1 MKIKKRDNRL
11 EQLSFDKIIYRLRKL
26 CNDKSLGMLSS
37 IDPDIIA
44 QRVVSS
50 IYDGVTSCELDEE
63 AARIAVSM
71 IENLEYQKLASRI
84 VISNLHKSTNECFSE
99 VMEKLYNNVDKSGI
113 DMPIIADDI
122 IQIVRENK
130 NKLNFAIDYNRDYLF
145 DYFGFKT
152 LEKSYLMKVFDK
164 ETNKMVVVERPQ
176 HMYMRVA
183 LGIHKHDIESAL
195 STYNLISQH
204 YYTHASPTIFN
215 AGTRLANLSS
225 CFHEDTIITTL
236 NKGPIKIKDVEIGDK
251 VITHKGNVKD
261 VVQLHKNPLG
271 TRKMYELKVAKTAFI
286 KVTDNHKLWVVR
298 ENKTQKLQ
306 RKDRVMYSIE
316 FVQDFLQKDGCELLS
331 KEYKNIKTKLEFKCV
346 CGKICL
352 KSFENIYYRGIRCND
367 KRCIH
372 NRKIKEEKVVYN
384 PEWIS
389 VEDLQNGD
397 YICIPNKIEKVK
409 YQENIDLA
417 TFNVSSNRDHVQFET
432 IKDDNFVTI
441 KSQWTQA
448 HQFKYSRRTHNTIK
462 RHWKIDEDFANFIGI
477 FYGDGHIMRGKD
489 KYGNTKIRGIGI
501 TIHNKNTQL
510 IDFCKSFGEKL
521 FGIPPCIHTMK
532 HQNIIQ
538 VLFNSAYIGTVF
550 MELFG
555 LGFNNKKIWVE
566 MYKWDQNM
574 VKSLLNGL
582 VTTDGC
588 ITKTNLVM
596 LQMSNV
602 KFMRDLYYLLRNN
615 NIDVSYGKAVKQRN
629 GTQEHVQ
636 INIPKDGIDRKY
648 IMKYYKDSRMLNDTT
663 VYCKNQYSPKV
674 VNGFKFL
681 KFENKTELVDN
692 LPEYVYTLGIEDDHS
707 YNVEGIIAE
716 NCYLLGTGDSIE
728 GIFKTLTDCA
738 KISKVGGGIG
748 VHISNIRAKG
758 SLIRGTNGVSDGIIP
773 MLKVYNETCLF
784 VNQCLLPDVSV
795 FSNHG
800 IKKMSEVTTDDC
812 LVTHD
817 GTFKKV
823 NEIIINDKKEEIY
836 KIYNTGSI
844 EPLKCTGI
852 HDIYVM
858 EYTRGYGKEQLVSQ
872 LDRGI
877 RKPFYIEAN
886 KLNTNHIMGYPI
898 PTYENDIQEWTPELC
913 RFYGIMLGDGSICF
927 NKNSNGSDRYQVT
940 LNNTTKLSTKAFII
954 NLLNKN
960 KIHYWIVNE
969 CEICFTYKQDSINK
983 LKLTYNMLYD
993 KDKQKRCI
1001 QEVLYLPK
1009 NKISMI
1015 LKGLFE
1021 SDGCQMQ
1028 NGIWF
1033 MNTSKELIQ
1042 NVKYMFLRLGVLV
1055 SCHTVDKV
1063 GQVMSYNKKNK
1074 PIIMKKKCYNLRI
1087 PRIQLLKD
1095 LDIFHNFENT
1105 QFVYNYFTWNNIIW
1119 SRINKIEKELYE
1131 GKVYDFNMI
1140 DNHNYLTESGLVHN
1154 SGKRKGSFAMY
1165 VEPWHSDI
1173 MEFLELRKNQ
1183 GHENLRARDL
1193 FYSIWTPDLFMKQVE
1208 NDGDWYL
1215 MCPDECPG
1223 LTDAYGDDFE
1233 KLYWKYVE
1241 EKRYKRVV
1249 KAQDVWTKIMDSQI
1263 ETGVPYI
1270 GYKDNVNKK
1279 CNQKN
1284 LGTIKS
1290 SNLCSEI
1297 SLYSD
1302 DKQYAV
1308 CNLASVALPKYVE
1321 YDSNN
1326 EPHFNFQKLREI
1338 AKYIVGAM
1346 NKVIDHNHY
1355 PVPET
1360 HKSNMAHRPIGI
1372 GIQGLA
1378 DVYIKMRLPF
1388 ESDGAKKLNKE
1399 IFETLYY
1406 GCLQGSIEE
1415 SKRDGP
1421 YSTYNGS
1428 PFSEG
1433 KLQFD
1438 LCKEFDAINLD
1449 DYLSGRWDWDA
1460 LKRDL
1465 KQYGARNSM
1474 LIALM
1479 PTASTAQIM
1488 NNSEAFEPIDSCI
1501 FKRRVLSGEY
1511 IVINKY
1517 LVADLNRLGLWSKEM
1532 KDRIIALDGSIQQI
1546 TEIPDDIKAIYKT
1559 VWELS
1564 MKSVIEQSRD
1574 RGVFVD
1580 QMQSMNLFMANPNY
1594 KKLTSMHF
1602 YAWKQHL
1609 KTGMYYLRSRGQSSG
1624 KFSVDVNIE
1633 KQIREKQEKGEALTQ
1648 QEEEA
1653 VLACSLENPEACMLC
1668 SS

>member
-26 CNDKSLGMLSS
+26 CNDKSLGVLST
-37 IDPDIIA
+37 IDPDIVA

-99 VMEKLYNNVDKSGI
+99 VMEKLYNNVDKSGNV
-113 DMPIIADDI
+113 MPIIADDI

-164 ETNKMVVVERPQ
+164 EVDKMIVVERPQ

-183 LGIHKHDIESAL
+183 LGIHKDDIESAL

-215 AGTRLANLSS
+215 AGTRLANKSS
-225 CFHEDTIITTL
+225 CFL
-236 NKGPIKIKDVEIGDK
+236 
-251 VITHKGNVKD
+251 
-261 VVQLHKNPLG
+261 
-271 TRKMYELKVAKTAFI
+271 
-286 KVTDNHKLWVVR
+286 
-298 ENKTQKLQ
+298 
-306 RKDRVMYSIE
+306 
-316 FVQDFLQKDGCELLS
+316 
-331 KEYKNIKTKLEFKCV
+331 
-346 CGKICL
+346 
-352 KSFENIYYRGIRCND
+352 
-367 KRCIH
+367 
-372 NRKIKEEKVVYN
+372 
-384 PEWIS
+384 
-389 VEDLQNGD
+389 
-397 YICIPNKIEKVK
+397 
-409 YQENIDLA
+409 
-417 TFNVSSNRDHVQFET
+417 
-432 IKDDNFVTI
+432 
-441 KSQWTQA
+441 
-448 HQFKYSRRTHNTIK
+448 
-462 RHWKIDEDFANFIGI
+462 
-477 FYGDGHIMRGKD
+477 
-489 KYGNTKIRGIGI
+489 
-501 TIHNKNTQL
+501 
-510 IDFCKSFGEKL
+510 
-521 FGIPPCIHTMK
+521 
-532 HQNIIQ
+532 
-538 VLFNSAYIGTVF
+538 IGT
-550 MELFG
+550 
-555 LGFNNKKIWVE
+555 N
-566 MYKWDQNM
+566 
-574 VKSLLNGL
+574 
-582 VTTDGC
+582 
-588 ITKTNLVM
+588 
-596 LQMSNV
+596 
-602 KFMRDLYYLLRNN
+602 
-615 NIDVSYGKAVKQRN
+615 
-629 GTQEHVQ
+629 
-636 INIPKDGIDRKY
+636 
-648 IMKYYKDSRMLNDTT
+648 
-663 VYCKNQYSPKV
+663 
-674 VNGFKFL
+674 
-681 KFENKTELVDN
+681 
-692 LPEYVYTLGIEDDHS
+692 
-707 YNVEGIIAE
+707 
-716 NCYLLGTGDSIE
+716 DSIE

-784 VNQCLLPDVSV
+784 VNQCFTPDTWVYSKD
-795 FSNHG
+795 G
-800 IKKMSEVTTDDC
+800 PKQIKDITTNDN
-812 LVTHD
+812 LVTID

-823 NEIIINDKKEEIY
+823 NEVIKNTVNKEILEIRATNTLFPIKVTKEHELYLLKDQKKITNYSIIK
-836 KIYNTGSI
+836 
-844 EPLKCTGI
+844 
-852 HDIYVM
+852 
-858 EYTRGYGKEQLVSQ
+858 
-872 LDRGI
+872 
-877 RKPFYIEAN
+877 N
-886 KLNTNHIMGYPI
+886 KLEKGIIKPDFYSASELTEHDFVGFSI
-898 PTYENDIQEWTPELC
+898 PTYELDNDIHDLDYYK
-913 RFYGIMLGDGSICF
+913 FYGMMLGDGHVCKGRNEYGITLGNETKSDLQEFVKTYLDNKKINYWECDQYGCSSIRWSQNDSLNF
-927 NKNSNGSDRYQVT
+927 SREMFYNSDN
-940 LNNTTKLSTKAFII
+940 
-954 NLLNKN
+954 
-960 KIHYWIVNE
+960 
-969 CEICFTYKQDSINK
+969 
-983 LKLTYNMLYD
+983 D
-993 KDKQKRCI
+993 KVIKT
-1001 QEVLYLPK
+1001 EFLHLPK
-1009 NKISMI
+1009 NKILKI
-1015 LKGLFE
+1015 LEGLLRT
-1021 SDGCQMQ
+1021 DGS
-1028 NGIWF
+1028 NLKELYF
-1033 MNTSKELIQ
+1033 TNTSQKLIMQ
-1042 NVKYMFLRLGVLV
+1042 MRYLFLRLGILTSGNVKDYIGESHITKHGRLIE
-1055 SCHTVDKV
+1055 HKKI
-1063 GQVMSYNKKNK
+1063 SYA
-1074 PIIMKKKCYNLRI
+1074 LRI
-1087 PRIQLLKD
+1087 PKHPTLSSILKFKKNGQYFKYFEWNGMLWGRIR
-1095 LDIFHNFENT
+1095 
-1105 QFVYNYFTWNNIIW
+1105 
-1119 SRINKIEKELYE
+1119 SINSIHYE
-1131 GKVYDFNMI
+1131 GDVYDFNMI
-1140 DNHNYLTESGLVHN
+1140 DNHNYLTDMGLVHN

-1290 SNLCSEI
+1290 SNLCSEV

-1302 DKQYAV
+1302 DKEYAV

-1460 LKRDL
+1460 LKNDL

-1546 TEIPDDIKAIYKT
+1546 AEIPDDIKAIYKT